1 MKLLARVLEENF
13 TWQEG
18 QEPVQ
23 REAQP
28 PGAVH
33 NPHEPEA
40 QWAAK
45 GQGKHKKEHVGYK
58 VQVAE
63 SVTVEPLAKGEP
75 TRSFLTGIAIQP
87 AIASDEAGRQLMAA
101 EQAQMGLEKPSELYV
116 DAAYISA
123 QQLLEAQAE
132 GRELIGPVARGPSRD
147 QRFSV
152 DAFDVHV
159 EQRQATCPGGHQS
172 TQCSRLEEAQSG
184 KVNFRFEWSTHCR
197 SCPLKEQCV
206 SPKQKHRTLVVGE
219 HHTVLQARRRE
230 QQTKE
235 FQKKSQRRNAIE
247 GTQSELVRAH
257 GLRQAR
263 YRGLKKVRLQN
274 YLSGAACN
282 AKRWIKRIVWEMK
295 TLRATLEPA
304 LGSG

>member
-1 MKLLARVLEENF
+1 MRM
-13 TWQEG
+13 
-18 QEPVQ
+18 Q

-33 NPHEPEA
+33 NPHEAEA

-63 SVTVEPLAKGEP
+63 SVTIEPLAKGEP
-75 TRSFLTGIAIQP
+75 TRSFLTGIVTQQ
-87 AIASDEAGRQLMAA
+87 AIASDEAGSQSMEA

-123 QQLLEAQAE
+123 QQLVQAQAE
-132 GRELIGPVARGPSRD
+132 GRELIGPAPRGPARD
-147 QRFSV
+147 NRFGV
-152 DAFDVHV
+152 DEFDVQV
-159 EQRQATCPGGHQS
+159 EQRQATCPGRHLS
-172 TQCSRLEEAQSG
+172 TQCSRLEEEQTG
-184 KVNFRFEWSTHCR
+184 KVSYRFEWSRHCR
-197 SCPLKEQCV
+197 SCPLKQQCV

-219 HHTVLQARRRE
+219 HHTVLQERRRE
-230 QQTKE
+230 QQTQE

-257 GLRQAR
+257 GLRHAR
-263 YRGLKKVRLQN
+263 YRGLKKVQLQN
-274 YLSGAACN
+274 HLAGAACN
-282 AKRWIKRIVWEMK
+282 AKRWIKRILWEMK
-295 TLRATLEPA
+295 TARASVEPA
-304 LGSG
+304 LMSG